1 MSHHCTDIALGGKSN
16 SGYYDYHHFKTR
28 KNQTLNWVF
37 TIFVSLPST
46 TSRTASESFA
56 SVQSPIIPRV

>member
-28 KNQTLNWVF
+28 KNQTTKLGVYHLCISAFHNF
-37 TIFVSLPST
+37 KNCF
-46 TSRTASESFA
+46 
-56 SVQSPIIPRV
+56 